1 MTKEPGQTQNNA
13 EIRIE
18 PIANCRFAYT
28 INNSQPVRCSWISD
42 QPLFFTEEDI
52 IEEDDI
58 LDDPVFKALEKDI
71 ASLRQ
76 KTGAYE
82 KISAEFVEPLE
93 IKSQR
98 FLADAEFISTPYKK
112 TESVSYKDLLK
123 NSRFASMLLSF
134 AELHGVQFKESSQIN
149 DVTYDREGSV
159 ILIRADIEPATK
171 VLLIAR
177 ELRRVWQHRNGAG
190 MHPLML
196 HPDHAVVIN
205 RAQLADLT
213 ISMIRVAWELQLA
226 GDKGAWMRVENSTM
240 ADLGRAFA
248 REAVSD
254 FRSLNSGKAAI
265 ACFESWF
272 LSERCRKADRTLIQQ
287 MLADYQ
293 GYVFADN
300 ADASRSITF
309 DLLNALGKMP
319 FGDNYLA
326 KSANQIL
333 ADTVFTEVR
342 DRSNAN
348 FLWFI
353 KFERSFR
360 DGEEEISRT
369 TTENTASPS
378 AVRTTK
384 MKARQESKPSA
395 EIIALPQRPVH
406 IEERKT
412 ANGSGKIS
420 GADIVLFIP
429 PIE

>member
-1 MTKEPGQTQNNA
+1 MIKEPGQTQNET
-13 EIRIE
+13 EISIQ

-42 QPLFFTEEDI
+42 QPLFFTDCDI
-52 IEEDDI
+52 EEEDDI
-58 LDDPVFKALEKDI
+58 LDDPVFRALEKDI
-71 ASLRQ
+71 ATLRE

-98 FLADAEFISTPYKK
+98 FLEDADFISAPYKK
-112 TESVSYKDLLK
+112 SEAVSYTDLLR
-123 NSRFASMLLSF
+123 NSRFASMMLSF
-134 AELHGVQFKESSQIN
+134 AEVHGVKFIESSQVA
-149 DVTYDREGSV
+149 DVVYDREGSA
-159 ILIRADIEPATK
+159 ILVRPDLETGSKI
-171 VLLIAR
+171 LLIAR

-190 MHPLML
+190 LHPLTL
-196 HPDHAVVIN
+196 HPDHAVVVN

-213 ISMIRVAWELQLA
+213 IAMIRVGWELQLA
-226 GDKGAWMRVENSTM
+226 SEKDAWMRIENSTM
-240 ADLGRAFA
+240 SDLGRAFA
-248 REAVSD
+248 REACSD

-309 DLLNALGKMP
+309 DMLNALGKMP

-326 KSANQIL
+326 KSTNQIL

-360 DGEEEISRT
+360 DGEEEVSRT
-369 TTENTASPS
+369 SENTSGS
-378 AVRTTK
+378 SSVSTSKIKRK
-384 MKARQESKPSA
+384 ENLKPSA
-395 EIIALPQRPVH
+395 EIIALPTRTVEAPQ
-406 IEERKT
+406 RKT
-412 ANGSGKIS
+412 GTAGKVS